1 MTPITPTV
9 VTPADAT
16 ASTTSTS
23 TGSTSS
29 TTGSGSLGLDPNTFL
44 KLMMVQLQNQDPLDP
59 SQDPTQYLGE
69 LAQLTSVEQETNI
82 AQSTAQSVQEQ
93 NTSAALALLG
103 HTVTYTDSTGTT
115 QTGTVTQVQITS
127 SGPTLT
133 IGSANGIDPSS
144 VTEVS

>member
-1 MTPITPTV
+1 MNPITPAAA
-9 VTPADAT
+9 TPADAT
-16 ASTTSTS
+16 TSSTTPASTSP
-23 TGSTSS
+23 

-59 SQDPTQYLGE
+59 SEDPTQYLGE

-93 NTSAALALLG
+93 NTTAALALLG
-103 HTVTYTDSTGTT
+103 HTVTYTDSTGATD
-115 QTGTVTQVQITS
+115 TGTVTQVQFTS

-133 IGSANGIDPSS
+133 IGTATGIDPTT
-144 VTEVS
+144 VTQVS